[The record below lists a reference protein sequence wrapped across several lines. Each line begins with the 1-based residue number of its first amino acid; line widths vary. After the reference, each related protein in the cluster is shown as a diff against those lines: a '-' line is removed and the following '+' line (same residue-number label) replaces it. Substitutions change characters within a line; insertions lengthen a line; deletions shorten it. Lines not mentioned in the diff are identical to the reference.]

1 MAEHR
6 STTVKVFYVL
16 RRGVGAREHGGRG
29 GWGRQVA
36 LVKSMAQGKFHNAST
51 SIATRAIRVPCYPVF
66 EDRGRT
72 CKATRTLT
80 KIFVWAMECAVNYHE
95 LIKRRVAE
103 TGLSFFLASG
113 R

>member
-1 MAEHR
+1 M
-6 STTVKVFYVL
+6 
-16 RRGVGAREHGGRG
+16 GVGWGGG
-29 GWGRQVA
+29 GWAGRGRQVA

-51 SIATRAIRVPCYPVF
+51 SIAMRAIRTPCYPVF

-95 LIKRRVAE
+95 LIKSARGGNGV
-103 TGLSFFLASG
+103 SFVLASG
-113 R
+113 